1 MKNILTKVNK
11 RNMAK
16 AVMVALTVL
25 SNCMVCFADTTET
38 TTDPDAIANQITSP
52 FISFLSVMITIVQVV
67 GGYFILKG
75 IMEFG
80 PAIKNQDDSG
90 TASAVKTFITG
101 LLFIFSRLIIQ
112 LFGVSV

>member
-1 MKNILTKVNK
+1 MKNFLRNINK
-11 RNMAK
+11 RNLAK

-25 SNCMVCFADTTET
+25 SNCMVCFA
-38 TTDPDAIANQITSP
+38 TTDPDAIAKQITSP